1 MSEYVSAK
9 DIPESPFQKNKYP
22 WEEWG
27 RTIPEG
33 EALEITKEL
42 RGTTALSFSRRG
54 AYAAVHGLKIA
65 RRGERIWLVKE
76 KQP

>member
-1 MSEYVSAK
+1 MPEYLSVK
-9 DIPESPFQKNKYP
+9 DIPGTPFRKYP

-33 EALEITKEL
+33 EALEITKAIS
-42 RGTTALSFSRRG
+42 GTTALSFSRRG
-54 AYAAVHGLKIA
+54 AYAAVHGLKII

-76 KQP
+76 KQS